1 MKQNLSLLFLCM
13 IAILIGCPE
22 SDEYRHAALGGTIY
36 KSTTTTTTTIPDVL
50 FTANKFFWG
59 TWISMADG
67 KAYNMQ
73 DQKIVVDNKPYW
85 YKSGTDE
92 SSDNLVVEYLG
103 KFVKQSDSVILNGA
117 IPYFRQGGSNIEYK
131 LKIVGINGGRA
142 GATSTPLD
150 NKTVTATSQ
159 TYASYTNSS
168 TTDANGEVTLKAPTV
183 NDVQTITVPKEGG
196 GSIIVPGVKV
206 ETNGSNMGT
215 IAVVQEGDYTLK
227 VYGNVT
233 NKDNGYMYAG
243 KDYNMTLVIKNISDV
258 PAETSFV
265 TVSTEDDA
273 LDFDKANNENFNVKA
288 GEAVATLAPGMEKQI
303 KMTVQYNN
311 IDNGYIDTGL
321 KVTIKNTETDQV
333 WEDYVP
339 LRFFKGQYHW
349 TINADSTEHNNNA
362 ALHGFLI
369 YPDKSSQYFY
379 VNDKSD
385 ETIRVPSFKTNEDYL
400 LIFSGATFGETL
412 AESSA
417 MYYTVIEGDHA
428 KDINRSDEDSITFG
442 GNNNTEQSAF
452 AIYSEFQ
459 AYLAEGKI
467 KYFKIRGSN
476 AITLE

>member
-1 MKQNLSLLFLCM
+1 M

-59 TWISMADG
+59 TWISMSDG

-92 SSDNLVVEYLG
+92 SSDNLVVEHLG

-168 TTDANGEVTLKAPTV
+168 TTDAYGEVTLKAPTV
-183 NDVQTITVPKEGG
+183 NDVQTITVPKESG

-258 PAETSFV
+258 LAGTSFV
-265 TVSTEDDA
+265 KVSTEDDQ
-273 LDFDKANNENFNVKA
+273 LNFDSAVGEEFNVKA
-288 GEAVATLAPGMEKQI
+288 GQVVAALAPGMEKQI

-311 IDNGYIDTGL
+311 IADGYIDTGL
-321 KVTIKNTETDQV
+321 KVSIENKDAEEEEL

-349 TINADSTEHNNNA
+349 TINADSTENNNNA
-362 ALHGFLI
+362 DLHGFLI

-379 VNDKSD
+379 VNDKSHK
-385 ETIRVPSFKTNEDYL
+385 TIIVPSFKTNEDYL
-400 LIFSGATFGETL
+400 LVFSGATFGETL

-417 MYYTVIEGDHA
+417 MFYTVQEGDNA
-428 KDINRSDEDSITFG
+428 MTIDKTDGDSVTFG
-442 GNNNTEQSAF
+442 GNNNTEGSAF
-452 AIYSEFQ
+452 
-459 AYLAEGKI
+459 
-467 KYFKIRGSN
+467 
-476 AITLE
+476 